1 MATLEDFIK
10 AVQDDLGVITGI
22 RKAPDYPPEQLNVFP
37 FIMVYPGKG
46 EWNSDTPGG
55 KRWLGS
61 VIVELHI
68 ARVDL
73 ARDVEAAL
81 GYYESIPN
89 ALLKPVATMA
99 GDRFVSTID
108 TFGTIDEYF
117 GKLDW
122 ADTQTIGWRWTIN
135 GIKMRSD
142 IT

>member
-10 AVQDDLGVITGI
+10 ALQADIGVIEGI
-22 RKAPDYPPEQLNVFP
+22 RKAPDYPPENLNVFP
-37 FIMVYPGKG
+37 FSVVYPGKG

-73 ARDVEAAL
+73 ARDVQAAL
-81 GYYESIPN
+81 GYHESIPN
-89 ALLKPVATMA
+89 ALLKPVATVN
-99 GDRFVSTID
+99 GDRFASTIA

-117 GKLDW
+117 GALNW
-122 ADTQTIGWRWTIN
+122 ANTDTIGWRWTIN
-135 GIKMRSD
+135 GIKMQST